1 MTKMIIPPSQIIP
14 KEILG
19 EILEFAQL
27 CNADGT
33 NVWVVGGAI
42 RDAIL
47 CRPIKDIDLVVDS
60 DALNLTSK
68 LKVPFKSFPQFS
80 TIKAEINEFTVDL
93 ATMRSEHYMSPGALP
108 KTWPSDILADLSRR
122 DFAMNS
128 IAVSLNHGSEGE
140 VLDPNNGLEDI
151 QKSTIRVLHT
161 GSFRDDATRIL
172 RAIRYS
178 VGLGFKLSSKTKK
191 AFTQDSVFLNTI
203 SPARIRR
210 ELILITN
217 EPLGASILLKAHRL
231 GLLSKIINFLDY
243 GELDSA
249 LLNARR
255 LKLSGQPLFYLLLC
269 QINLNTP
276 STRLALTKNEK
287 LTAQKLQT
295 ALQNFTLT
303 KVNRFP
309 SKVRN
314 ELKDFTDKEI
324 RILFEI
330 SNQKTRNNISLYL
343 SNTHRMP
350 LLTFEDLK
358 IMGFPENHRLK
369 IVMGLLSDQVI
380 DGHIRNKRSE
390 VIFVKKLKLEGLDR

>member
-93 ATMRSEHYMSPGALP
+93 ATMRSEHYMTSGALP

-151 QKSTIRVLHT
+151 QKSTIRILHA

-191 AFTQDSVFLNTI
+191 AFTQDSEFLNTI
-203 SPARIRR
+203 SPARVRR

-249 LLNARR
+249 LLKARK

-269 QINLNTP
+269 QI
-276 STRLALTKNEK
+276 
-287 LTAQKLQT
+287 
-295 ALQNFTLT
+295 
-303 KVNRFP
+303 
-309 SKVRN
+309 
-314 ELKDFTDKEI
+314 
-324 RILFEI
+324 
-330 SNQKTRNNISLYL
+330 
-343 SNTHRMP
+343 
-350 LLTFEDLK
+350 DL
-358 IMGFPENHRLK
+358 I
-369 IVMGLLSDQVI
+369 
-380 DGHIRNKRSE
+380 
-390 VIFVKKLKLEGLDR
+390 